1 MKNNYIDLRNIS
13 VNLNVRPFHPE
24 LPGSWRSPGKL
35 EEKVINCEDDLIL
48 SLNNMNKMDDGEKP
62 MMDD

>member
-1 MKNNYIDLRNIS
+1 MSDLSSRAT
-13 VNLNVRPFHPE
+13 
-24 LPGSWRSPGKL
+24 GKL
-35 EEKVINCEDDLIL
+35 EEKVINWEDNLIL